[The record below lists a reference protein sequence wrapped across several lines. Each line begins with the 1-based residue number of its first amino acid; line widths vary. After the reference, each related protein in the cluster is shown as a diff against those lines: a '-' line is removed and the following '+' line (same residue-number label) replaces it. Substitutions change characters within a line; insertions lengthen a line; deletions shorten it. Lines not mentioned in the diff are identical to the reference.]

1 MFLYNK
7 GLKKYLLLFALG
19 FISAQGFAQ
28 SHFFMTGFIGAA
40 NYRGDLGK
48 SALTPGNTRPVGGIG
63 MLFQLNHRMLIRT
76 EMNFGKVS
84 GSDKYDAAT
93 RSRNLSFTSKITEV
107 ALLFEYVLFDLYEY
121 KVSPYV
127 FAGVSTFKFSPY
139 TKDRNGNIVFLAEQ
153 STEGQGF
160 YKDRKDYKLNEIAFP
175 LGGGLQWAISPNKR
189 LGVEI
194 GLRKTT
200 TDYLDDVST
209 TYINPA
215 VLAQNRGG
223 TAVSLAYRGGELP
236 NALPYPA
243 DGAKRG
249 NPNNNDWYIFT
260 GLSFR
265 ISLQPK
271 PRKLEYKFKPR
282 TARTSCPKIF

>member
-1 MFLYNK
+1 V
-7 GLKKYLLLFALG
+7 KKYLLLLLFSIIYMHS
-19 FISAQGFAQ
+19 FSQ
-28 SHFFMTGFIGAA
+28 SHFFMSCFAGAG

-48 SALTPGNTRPVGGIG
+48 ASFNVANTHTVGGVG
-63 MLFQLNHRMLIRT
+63 MVFQLNHRMLIRT

-84 GSDKYDAAT
+84 GSDKYDLKT

-107 ALLFEYVLFDLYEY
+107 ALIFEYVLFDLYEY
-121 KVSPYV
+121 KVSPYF
-127 FAGVSTFKFSPY
+127 FAGLSTFKFSPF
-139 TKDRNGNIVFLAEQ
+139 TKDRNGNTVFLAEQ

-160 YKDRKDYKLNEIAFP
+160 YKNRKDYKLNEMAIP
-175 LGGGLQWAISPNKR
+175 LGGGLQWALSPNKR
-189 LGVEI
+189 LGLEI

-209 TYINPA
+209 TYIDPA
-215 VLAQNRGG
+215 ILAQKRGH
-223 TAVSLAYRGGELP
+223 TAVNLAYRGSELP
-236 NALPYPA
+236 NATPYPV

-265 ISLQPK
+265 ISIQPK
-271 PRKLEYKFKPR
+271 PRQNVYKFKPR
-282 TARTSCPKIF
+282 KARTTCPKLF